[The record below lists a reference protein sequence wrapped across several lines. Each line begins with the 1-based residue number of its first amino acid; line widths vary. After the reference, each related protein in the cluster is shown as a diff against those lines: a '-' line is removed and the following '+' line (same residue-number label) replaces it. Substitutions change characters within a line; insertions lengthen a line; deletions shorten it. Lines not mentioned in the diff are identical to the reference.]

1 MDVIET
7 HTLYACELFLSYVF
21 TSAGSGVDTVQPSIL
36 SCPSLSLP
44 PSYSGGVVGYHVTLP
59 CQSCLSSCNNG
70 HLWMYN
76 ACDIIATE
84 RLDHTGVCEG
94 VRV

>member
-1 MDVIET
+1 MLVKYFCPMSLQMYI
-7 HTLYACELFLSYVF
+7 HVHVYLLML
-21 TSAGSGVDTVQPSIL
+21 GVDFSTFHS
-36 SCPSLSLP
+36 PSLSLP

-84 RLDHTGVCEG
+84 RLDHTGVCVG
-94 VRV
+94 V